1 MGVDTAVRMSAGEL
15 ACTYAALILFD
26 DGQEVS
32 EDKLKALLN
41 GAKVQYESYWP
52 SLFSKALAGQDLGAI
67 LTKPVG
73 GGGGGCGGPAASGA
87 AAAEGGA
94 AVVEEEAEE
103 EEEEMAP

>member
-41 GAKVQYESYWP
+41 GAKVEYESYWP
-52 SLFSKALAGQDLGAI
+52 SLFSKALAGQDMGAI

-73 GGGGGCGGPAASGA
+73 GGCGGAAAPGA

-94 AVVEEEAEE
+94 AAVEE
-103 EEEEMAP
+103 EEEEEEEELA

>member
-41 GAKVQYESYWP
+41 GAKVEYESYWP
-52 SLFSKALAGQDLGAI
+52 SLFSKALAGQDMGAI

-73 GGGGGCGGPAASGA
+73 GGGGGGCGGAAAPGA

-94 AVVEEEAEE
+94 AAVEE
-103 EEEEMAP
+103 EEEEEEEEL